1 MLPLESLVPPPA
13 PDPLGSDVWPLSTQ
27 CPCVPTSASMS
38 AGLQRWE
45 LTVCFQRASPCALT
59 LCRPPSLS
67 RQFPTALGAGGGALL
82 PPFTEL
88 PFLLFLKFEERFPV
102 LRKCLSGLLTS

>member
-1 MLPLESLVPPPA
+1 MFPESFPLCSY
-13 PDPLGSDVWPLSTQ
+13 PL
-27 CPCVPTSASMS
+27 
-38 AGLQRWE
+38 
-45 LTVCFQRASPCALT
+45 
-59 LCRPPSLS
+59 PPSLPVPAVS
-67 RQFPTALGAGGGALL
+67 HGSGGWGGGALL